1 MPVGPADMRNID
13 VIDMGEIPVEPA
25 GAKVTPMKS
34 ATRKATA
41 CKATAA
47 ETASTKTASAK
58 TATEM
63 IDEKRCW
70 SGPTIQASFE
80 NRNVECEIAA
90 VEFRRFERD
99 HSVTHT

>member
-1 MPVGPADMRNID
+1 MSNID
-13 VIDMGEIPVEPA
+13 VIDVGEIPVEPA
-25 GAKVTPMKS
+25 CAKVTTMKS

-47 ETASTKTASAK
+47 DTASAK
-58 TATEM
+58 SASAKAATET

-70 SGPTIQASFE
+70 SSPTIQASFE

-90 VEFRRFERD
+90 V
-99 HSVTHT
+99 